1 MCPTHILLGK
11 RRPPCTFEKSLIQ
24 TVDKV
29 RELSEIAR
37 VA

>member
-1 MCPTHILLGK
+1 MCTTHNLLGK
-11 RRPPCTFEKSLIQ
+11 WRPPCTFENSLIQ

-29 RELSEIAR
+29 HELPEIAR

>member
-1 MCPTHILLGK
+1 MCTTHNLLGK
-11 RRPPCTFEKSLIQ
+11 RRPPCAFEKRLIQ

-29 RELSEIAR
+29 RELPEIAR